1 MMPRFAFVIFVSI
14 LGGCTATRGSAPA
27 MNKMG
32 AIDKVNLTG
41 PAKAFFDDESAANA
55 ARTDTTKAQGMATS
69 GFALVRA
76 NCIDYFDR
84 AGAGQQWLLFSR
96 DVVAA
101 VGTLATAAVALYG
114 GHANSAGTIALVTN
128 ATFSG
133 MDIYTKN
140 FLFSA
145 ENVSAVKELVL
156 RALDT
161 HSHAVAPSSIL
172 TYSDAANVIYD
183 NQHYCSPMKI
193 SALAREAIQKGVVIP
208 KLLSADA
215 ADVIDTADEKV
226 YEKLGAA
233 LNPPGALSVNQA
245 AAFWWILK
253 ESSNTTE
260 RVEDILPKLAGI
272 DPSRLPIKSDGSP
285 NPGFDGAGIVDLLNG
300 FSART
305 KASFRAQIDA
315 AKARRPSSGVPAV
328 PREGSPAPIPALGD
342 FTRPRSERPPS
353 PHVAVGI
360 L

>member
-1 MMPRFAFVIFVSI
+1 MAPRLSCVILVSV
-14 LGGCTATRGSAPA
+14 LAGCSATRGSAPT

-32 AIDKVNLTG
+32 AIDKVGLSG
-41 PAKAFFDDESAANA
+41 SARAFFDDEQTASA
-55 ARTDTTKAQGMATS
+55 ARTDAAKAQAMTRS

-76 NCIDYFDR
+76 NCIDYFDK

-133 MDIYTKN
+133 MDIYSKN
-140 FLFSA
+140 FLFAA
-145 ENVSAVKELVL
+145 ENVSAVKELIL

-161 HSHAVAPSSIL
+161 HSQAVAPSGIL
-172 TYSDAANVIYD
+172 HYSDAANAIYD

-193 SALAREAIQKGVVIP
+193 AALAREAIQKGVVVP
-208 KLLSADA
+208 KLPSADVTDA
-215 ADVIDTADEKV
+215 NDAVDERI
-226 YEKLGAA
+226 YEQLGAL
-233 LNPPGALSVNQA
+233 LNPPGALNVNQA
-245 AAFWWILK
+245 VALWWLLK

-260 RVEDILPKLAGI
+260 RVNDIWPKLEGI
-272 DPSRLPIKSDGSP
+272 ETARRPIQQDGSP
-285 NPGFDGAGIVDLLNG
+285 NPGFDGRRIVELLNG

-305 KASFRAQIDA
+305 KASFRGQIDA
-315 AKARRPSSGVPAV
+315 AKARRPAPGVPAG
-328 PREGSPAPIPALGD
+328 PRDGAPAPIQPLGD
-342 FTRPRSERPPS
+342 FTRPSSERTPS